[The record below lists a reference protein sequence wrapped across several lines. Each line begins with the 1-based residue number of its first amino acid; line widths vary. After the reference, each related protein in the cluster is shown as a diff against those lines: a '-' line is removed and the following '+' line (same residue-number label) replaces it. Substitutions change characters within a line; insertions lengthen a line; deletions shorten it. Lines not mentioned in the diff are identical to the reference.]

1 MTNVEADVWC
11 HHNFLLNHSFAH
23 LFSLP
28 PLNMSACPIDQ
39 AFFCDPDLTEEQV
52 PTRHVLLN
60 YANYEEDEDIRDEDV
75 IRSKQGSLHT
85 EEEIA
90 AFKLKSKDRCPTCGN
105 CNRCWSSGPVGEMCT
120 FCTETLDHSIGR
132 QVIFM
137 INTAKRTPSII
148 LDVQGISEA
157 HGANH
162 KIAKGKSTH
171 RWMRTPVRTIEKE
184 DILPRLKQELD
195 RKIRE
200 LSAIRDLA
208 AEHIRQNQQE
218 EEGF

>member
-1 MTNVEADVWC
+1 MLKLMCGVITI
-11 HHNFLLNHSFAH
+11 FFSTIRFAH

-28 PLNMSACPIDQ
+28 PLNMSAHPIDQ
-39 AFFCDPDLTEEQV
+39 AFFCDPEVTEEQV
-52 PTRHVLLN
+52 PTRHMLLN
-60 YANYEEDEDIRDEDV
+60 YADYEEDEDIRDEDV
-75 IRSKQGSLHT
+75 IHSKQGLFCT
-85 EEEIA
+85 EEEIE
-90 AFKLKSKDRCPTCGN
+90 AFKLKSKDHCPTCGN

-120 FCTETLDHSIGR
+120 FCTATPDRSIGH

-137 INTAKRTPSII
+137 INTAKRTPRII
-148 LDVQGISEA
+148 LDAQGISEA

-162 KIAKGKSTH
+162 KIAKGRSTY

-184 DILPRLKQELD
+184 DILPRLNQELD

-208 AEHIRQNQQE
+208 AEHVRQDQQE
-218 EEGF
+218 GF